1 MSCTN
6 DAKLEAMLI
15 QLQKD
20 VEKLMNTTTAK
31 LLVQDGKI
39 AEVCNYIKNNLSASI
54 ISLLGTMKATGEL
67 DDIITDAVT
76 AAIADLQNET
86 YYDSEIIR
94 SERFTDDV
102 TGSDYYVTIVKRRD
116 KCGNPVELRLGVGN
130 DKETLTELESPV
142 NFAHRTNA
150 SLVVNG
156 GIYNVYTNKALGA
169 FIKDGKILSTDPL
182 TDKKYSYLAIDK
194 FGNLSSYDY
203 STSAETMLKR
213 GVKNAMC
220 CFTTLIVNSLPV
232 ELADTTNYDP
242 RNAIGQLPSGDYII
256 VTVDGRTRD
265 NIGFRYQDLT
275 RIFQKYDARFAIALD
290 GGGSASTVVRGVKQN
305 DDIDSSFNDRPVS
318 NFLYIVKPNNTNPSL
333 NPFNAIGHLKQRI
346 MKHFNTLINF
356 EKGYIR
362 VRAPKGQHWPG
373 MEIYTNG
380 EIERAAKIGFTS
392 DPNVIRRILFS
403 MKVNGEERNVFAA
416 NELGLFDGKGLLA
429 SFNAVPELATDVN
442 TINKS
447 GVYRCNGSTLN
458 KPYDCV
464 IGFCVHL
471 SYNAYDAA
479 TNGNSKQFF
488 FSKDLDVILTRN
500 VNNNGTFTD
509 WRVPC
514 NLKGGTSNRPNGVT
528 GMMFFDTTIG
538 KPIWYNG
545 TKWVD
550 ANGADV

>member
-15 QLQKD
+15 QLQNE

-31 LLVQDGKI
+31 LLAQDGKI
-39 AEVCNYIKNNLSASI
+39 AEVCVYIKNNLSTSI
-54 ISLLGTMKATGEL
+54 IGLLGTMKESGEL
-67 DDIITDAVT
+67 DDIITDAVL
-76 AAIADLQNET
+76 AAVAELQNET
-86 YYDSEIIR
+86 YYDSDIIR

-156 GIYNVYTNKALGA
+156 GIYNVQTYKALGA

-182 TDKKYSYLAIDK
+182 TASKFSYLAIDK
-194 FGNLSSYDY
+194 FGNLYSYDY
-203 STSAETMLKR
+203 STTAETMLSR

-220 CFTTLIVNSLPV
+220 CFTTLIEDGLPV

-242 RNAIGQLPSGDYII
+242 RNSIGQLYNGDYIF
-256 VTVDGRTRD
+256 VTVDGRSRD
-265 NIGFRYQDLT
+265 NIGFRYPDLT
-275 RIFQKYDARFAIALD
+275 RIFQKYGARFAIALD

-318 NFLYIVKPNNTNPSL
+318 NFLYIVKPNNANPSL
-333 NPFNAIGHLKQRI
+333 NPFNAIGWLKQRVF
-346 MKHFNTLINF
+346 KHFNTIINF
-356 EKGYIR
+356 DKGYIR

-373 MEIYTNG
+373 LEIYTNG
-380 EIERAAKIGFTS
+380 ETARAAKIGFTS
-392 DPNVIRRILFS
+392 DPNVVRRILFS
-403 MKVNGEERNVFAA
+403 MLVNGEERNVFAA
-416 NELGLFDGKGLLA
+416 NEQGLFDGMGLLA
-429 SFNAVPELATDVN
+429 SFNAVPVLATDVN
-442 TINKS
+442 TIKK
-447 GVYRCNGSTLN
+447 GGIYRCNASTKN

-471 SYNAYDAA
+471 SFNGPDEAN
-479 TNGNSKQFF
+479 NGNSKQFF

-514 NLKGGTSNRPNGVT
+514 NLKGGTSNRPEGVA

-545 TKWVD
+545 TTWVD
-550 ANGADV
+550 ANGEAV